1 MRGKRLRC
9 WLLKKKSGARS
20 IVTKIFSRLHF
31 RHAHLSTP
39 SSTLAQSFISLTKNY
54 PRRIFPGDDE
64 FMNENTI
71 QGKHFFVSLFPILI
85 LCDFIRCLSN
95 KNNYCN
101 LSRCEKNG
109 EKQFKIYNLRLF
121 RLISNKSSETLAHT
135 SSSSYNSR
143 STLIRNYF
151 QYYPSVSGYQNI
163 IQIVSQRNQVIPL
176 RNDYTQSEGLGIG
189 KRRQNFN
196 ATPIHTH
203 NGFKFTCRE

>member
-9 WLLKKKSGARS
+9 WLKKKKWCTFDRDKNIFTTPFPPRSSFHPFIHPGLVFYQPSEKLSPANFPSGRW
-20 IVTKIFSRLHF
+20 IYEH
-31 RHAHLSTP
+31 
-39 SSTLAQSFISLTKNY
+39 
-54 PRRIFPGDDE
+54 
-64 FMNENTI
+64 ENTI

-163 IQIVSQRNQVIPL
+163 IQIVSQRN
-176 RNDYTQSEGLGIG
+176 
-189 KRRQNFN
+189 
-196 ATPIHTH
+196 
-203 NGFKFTCRE
+203 